1 MKVTVENKK
10 GLNKDVKVF
19 VDKKTMN
26 VYMDEKYEEI
36 KGTVNLKG
44 FRPGKVPREI
54 LKRQFGKAVFSEVLD
69 KVLKETST
77 KALQENKIKPA
88 GQPKL
93 DLKTYGEDK
102 DLEYILSVTE
112 LPKVELKSIE
122 NIKFDEYTVKIDQKE
137 TDKRINDIAKNQP
150 NFKEAPETTKAK
162 KGDLVVFDY
171 NATVDEKTFKGGEGK
186 NTQLTLGK
194 DLFLKGFDEQLIGV
208 KKGDEKIV
216 DATLPENFPEKEFIN
231 KKAKF
236 KCTISAVKIPEDV
249 KIDDQFAKNLGA
261 KDLNDL
267 KSLITKQINDE
278 YKNSLDRLTKNQILK
293 EIEKFKVSEIPEN
306 LLEDEIKILS
316 QGMSEDD
323 AKKSRKNFEEVAK
336 KRIKVGLVLNEFGE
350 QNQIKVTEQELQAE
364 VQKQIRMMP
373 GQEKMVME
381 FYKKNP
387 NALASLRGTVYE
399 EKILN
404 MIKEKAKPNKKEIS
418 KDEAE
423 KILKESQKQQ
433 LEQER
438 RQAEIN
444 TLQQH
449 NDLLAELDQAE
460 DVNRATFAFLNR
472 DDDNSVRAF
481 NEAQTEISDRDIRR
495 IDAQGLYASEQLRL
509 RSVGALRAGR
519 AAERAANL
527 NAMATIFSASYKAT
541 QTG

>member
-150 NFKEAPETTKAK
+150 NFKDASETIKAK

-236 KCTISAVKIPEDV
+236 MCKISAVKIPEDV

-336 KRIKVGLVLNEFGE
+336 KRIKVGLILNEFGE
-350 QNQIKVTEQELQAE
+350 QNQIKVTEQELQTE

-433 LEQER
+433 LDQE
-438 RQAEIN
+438 
-444 TLQQH
+444 LK
-449 NDLLAELDQAE
+449 DQRKPKKKA
-460 DVNRATFAFLNR
+460 DVKKTT
-472 DDDNSVRAF
+472 DNKTKVKVKKTKPVAKKTKKVS
-481 NEAQTEISDRDIRR
+481 
-495 IDAQGLYASEQLRL
+495 
-509 RSVGALRAGR
+509 
-519 AAERAANL
+519 
-527 NAMATIFSASYKAT
+527 KK
-541 QTG
+541 